1 MKEKKLEKDKAEATR
16 RILLQQIRANDENVG
31 LGMQTTQ
38 FTANSASFAAANG
51 SIGRLKETRFEKI
64 DEKIRERRASL
75 QQAMATVQEEWLAEQ
90 REKRQQVADG
100 TLDLAKLDPA
110 EAALLAAKEP
120 IKKTEEELKAD
131 SRVQF
136 AEKELEQVHHFKAE
150 EVEHL
155 DSMFEEFMDDGCDF
169 DDLDPERRQQTEEER
184 DRVEEAIRRQDG
196 DVVALEG
203 LVERKEAKQRKTWR
217 ERLTTK
223 ATFLTKQKEL
233 KLSPY
238 KKAHEEYGVVFMD
251 EKDILKLDTEKANN
265 KIAHDLAIH
274 QRAMADRA
282 LWEQMAQLVKP
293 SIFTVWAHKLAHTWE
308 HAKINAQVLVRHKV
322 CFL

>member
-196 DVVALEG
+196 AG
-203 LVERKEAKQRKTWR
+203 GI
-217 ERLTTK
+217 
-223 ATFLTKQKEL
+223 
-233 KLSPY
+233 S
-238 KKAHEEYGVVFMD
+238 G
-251 EKDILKLDTEKANN
+251 
-265 KIAHDLAIH
+265 
-274 QRAMADRA
+274 
-282 LWEQMAQLVKP
+282 
-293 SIFTVWAHKLAHTWE
+293 
-308 HAKINAQVLVRHKV
+308 
-322 CFL
+322 